1 MPAHPRAPADARY
14 RSVAQ
19 QTVPARHR
27 RDIGASRQGL
37 RHGFFWAILMP
48 TLIVCAGV
56 VVRYAYAVASNKPLN
71 VLDFSSLA
79 VKPVVWAFLVSSIR
93 FPAKV

>member
-1 MPAHPRAPADARY
+1 
-14 RSVAQ
+14 
-19 QTVPARHR
+19 
-27 RDIGASRQGL
+27 
-37 RHGFFWAILMP
+37 MP